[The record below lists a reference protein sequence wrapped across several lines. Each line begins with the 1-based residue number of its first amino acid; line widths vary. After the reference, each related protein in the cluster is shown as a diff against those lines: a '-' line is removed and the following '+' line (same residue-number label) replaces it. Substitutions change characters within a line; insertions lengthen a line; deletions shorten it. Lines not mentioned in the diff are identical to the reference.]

1 MLLRGDRHVSEVK
14 LQNLLGCLELSMAS
28 DETVE
33 KFGGKAG
40 YLGPVGIK
48 GIEIIADCEVPLM
61 YNYVT
66 GANEEGYHL
75 LNVNYQRG
83 DFVIDKVADI
93 REVTAGEKCPHC
105 GGVLQGARGIEIGQI
120 FKLHDKY
127 SRLLE
132 ANYTDEEG
140 VERPAV
146 MGCYGIGVG
155 RTMAAVIEQ
164 SNDEYGIIWPMAVAP
179 YQVVVIPVNDKDEA
193 LTAAAKKIYDELL
206 RAKVEVVID
215 DRKERPG
222 VKFNDA
228 DLIGYPLR
236 IVVGSKSL
244 AKGVV
249 EVKIRATGETM
260 EIPVEEITE
269 WTKKRIG
276 EELTK

>member
-1 MLLRGDRHVSEVK
+1 
-14 LQNLLGCLELSMAS
+14 
-28 DETVE
+28 
-33 KFGGKAG
+33 
-40 YLGPVGIK
+40 
-48 GIEIIADCEVPLM
+48 
-61 YNYVT
+61 
-66 GANEEGYHL
+66 
-75 LNVNYQRG
+75 RG

-93 REVTAGEKCPHC
+93 REVTAGEKCPYC

>member
-1 MLLRGDRHVSEVK
+1 
-14 LQNLLGCLELSMAS
+14 
-28 DETVE
+28 
-33 KFGGKAG
+33 
-40 YLGPVGIK
+40 
-48 GIEIIADCEVPLM
+48 
-61 YNYVT
+61 
-66 GANEEGYHL
+66 
-75 LNVNYQRG
+75 
-83 DFVIDKVADI
+83 
-93 REVTAGEKCPHC
+93 
-105 GGVLQGARGIEIGQI
+105 
-120 FKLHDKY
+120 
-127 SRLLE
+127 
-132 ANYTDEEG
+132 
-140 VERPAV
+140 
-146 MGCYGIGVG
+146 
-155 RTMAAVIEQ
+155 
-164 SNDEYGIIWPMAVAP
+164 
-179 YQVVVIPVNDKDEA
+179 
-193 LTAAAKKIYDELL
+193 L